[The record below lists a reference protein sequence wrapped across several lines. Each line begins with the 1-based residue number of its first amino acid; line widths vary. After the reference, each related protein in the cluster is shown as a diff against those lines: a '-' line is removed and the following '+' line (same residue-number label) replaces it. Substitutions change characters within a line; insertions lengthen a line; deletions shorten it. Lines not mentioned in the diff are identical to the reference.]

1 MDGIP
6 DIASRTWEPTWYRS
20 SDLTS
25 EGIVDMQELE
35 QWPTGRLL
43 TTAARLVDHAWN
55 AGLVDLGLT
64 HAGYTALRVLQDYG
78 PINQTKLAQLI
89 RVQNQTMGK
98 TIEKL
103 QVNGYVNRVR
113 GEVDQR
119 IQMVSVSDAGRSA
132 LVSALKIEQNLIAG
146 GGLLSDT
153 LRAELRNL
161 IEELGAGR
169 NGGAQAAG

>member
-1 MDGIP
+1 
-6 DIASRTWEPTWYRS
+6 
-20 SDLTS
+20 
-25 EGIVDMQELE
+25 MQELE

-55 AGLVDLGLT
+55 AGLSDLGLT
-64 HAGYTALRVLQDYG
+64 HAGYTALRVLKDHG

-119 IQMVSVSDAGRSA
+119 IQLVSVTDPGRSA
-132 LVSALKIEQNLIAG
+132 LASALKIEQTLIAG

-169 NGGAQAAG
+169 NGGAQTAG

>member
-1 MDGIP
+1 
-6 DIASRTWEPTWYRS
+6 
-20 SDLTS
+20 
-25 EGIVDMQELE
+25 MQELE

-55 AGLVDLGLT
+55 AGLSDLGLT
-64 HAGYTALRVLQDYG
+64 HAGFTALRVLQDNG

-103 QVNGYVNRVR
+103 QVNGYVERAR

-119 IQMVSVSDAGRSA
+119 IQMVSVSESGRTA
-132 LVSALKIEQNLIAG
+132 LARAQKIEQSLVAG
-146 GGLLSDT
+146 GGLLSET
-153 LRAELRNL
+153 LRTELRNL
-161 IEELGAGR
+161 IDELGAGR
-169 NGGAQAAG
+169 TGGPQTAG

>member
-6 DIASRTWEPTWYRS
+6 EAEPERS
-20 SDLTS
+20 ESTDPTT
-25 EGIVDMQELE
+25 EGSVDMQELE

-64 HAGYTALRVLQDYG
+64 HAGYTALRVLQDQG

-103 QVNGYVNRVR
+103 QANGYVNRTR
-113 GEVDQR
+113 GAVDQR
-119 IQMVSVSDAGRSA
+119 IQMVSVSDSGQQALASA
-132 LVSALKIEQNLIAG
+132 EKIEQSLIAG
-146 GGLLSDT
+146 GGLLSET

-169 NGGAQAAG
+169 NPGSRAAG

>member
-1 MDGIP
+1 
-6 DIASRTWEPTWYRS
+6 
-20 SDLTS
+20 
-25 EGIVDMQELE
+25 MQDLE

-64 HAGYTALRVLQDYG
+64 HAGYTALRVLEDHG
-78 PINQTKLAQLI
+78 PINQTRLAQLI

-103 QVNGYVNRVR
+103 QTTGYVHRVR
-113 GEVDQR
+113 GELDQR
-119 IQMVSVSDAGRSA
+119 IQLVSVSDAGKNALASA
-132 LVSALKIEQNLIAG
+132 QTIEQSLILG
-146 GGLLSDT
+146 GGLLSET

-169 NGGAQAAG
+169 NSGHRTAG

>member
-1 MDGIP
+1 
-6 DIASRTWEPTWYRS
+6 
-20 SDLTS
+20 
-25 EGIVDMQELE
+25 MQELE

-64 HAGYTALRVLQDYG
+64 HAGYTALRVLEDQG
-78 PINQTKLAQLI
+78 PINQTRLAQLI

-103 QVNGYVNRVR
+103 QANGYVYRVR
-113 GEVDQR
+113 GELDQR
-119 IQMVSVSDAGRSA
+119 IQMVSLSDAGKNALASA
-132 LVSALKIEQNLIAG
+132 QTIEQTLIVG
-146 GGLLSDT
+146 GGLLSET

-169 NGGAQAAG
+169 ARGPQTVS